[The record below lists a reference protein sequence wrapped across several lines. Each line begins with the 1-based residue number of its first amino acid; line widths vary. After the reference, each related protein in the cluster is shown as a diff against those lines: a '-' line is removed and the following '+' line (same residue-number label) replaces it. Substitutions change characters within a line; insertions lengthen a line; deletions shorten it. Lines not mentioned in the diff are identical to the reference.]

1 MLFGRRDFV
10 GRAEKA
16 AAGAEAAIAA
26 SGATPRERRHLAA
39 LRHWIAGDSDAALG
53 EWEAI
58 LFEEPRD
65 LVALKFAQYTTFY
78 RGDSEGMRDSVGR
91 VLDSWD
97 EAVPGYGFV
106 LGCHAFGLE
115 ESGDYAAA
123 ERAGRRACELNPA
136 DVWGA
141 HAVAHVMEMQGRARE
156 GIAWIDSLD
165 PEWDGCNNF
174 VFHIRW
180 HRALFHLER
189 GEHER
194 VLERYDGEFRKSSS
208 EEYLDISNAVA
219 MLWRL
224 EQQGVAV
231 GHRWEELA
239 QRSRERSAD
248 HMLVFADLHY
258 VIALAA
264 AGDSEGVEAWLASS
278 RRFAEESE
286 DNQAKVMRA
295 VGLALGE
302 AAVAHRRGD
311 WAAVVERILPVRG
324 LIRRIGGSH
333 AQRDLF
339 EQMLIDAALKAGRAS
354 LVRALLSERTHR
366 RPDNVWGWRAAAS
379 GAKARGDGAVAAAA
393 KAALQRLG
401 VA

>member
-1 MLFGRRDFV
+1 
-10 GRAEKA
+10 
-16 AAGAEAAIAA
+16 
-26 SGATPRERRHLAA
+26 
-39 LRHWIAGDSDAALG
+39 
-53 EWEAI
+53 
-58 LFEEPRD
+58 
-65 LVALKFAQYTTFY
+65 
-78 RGDSEGMRDSVGR
+78 MRDSVGR

-97 EAVPGYGFV
+97 EGVPGYGFV
-106 LGCHAFGLE
+106 LGCYAFGLE

-165 PEWDGCNNF
+165 REWDGCNNF

-194 VLERYDGEFRKSSS
+194 VLERYDQEFRKSST

-231 GHRWEELA
+231 GNRWEELA

-264 AGDSEGVEAWLASS
+264 AGDSAGIESWLAAS
-278 RRFAEESE
+278 RRFAEEGGDS
-286 DNQAKVMRA
+286 QAAVMRS
-295 VGLALGE
+295 VGLALG
-302 AAVAHRRGD
+302 AAALAHRRGD
-311 WAAVVERILPVRG
+311 WAAVVECILPVRQ

-339 EQMLIDAALKAGRAS
+339 EQMLIDAAMREGSAP
-354 LVRALLSERTHR
+354 LVRALLSERTHK

-379 GAKARGDGAVAAAA
+379 AAKTRGDGVVAAAA
-393 KAALQRLG
+393 EAALQRLG